1 MNDFE
6 VAALLAGMVSSA
18 LVMVIAVCLCSYLDR
33 KTQARIWQDKRDLSR
48 IDML

>member
-6 VAALLAGMVSSA
+6 IMALVAGMISSA
-18 LVMVIAVCLCSYLDR
+18 FVVVIAVCLCSYLDR
-33 KTQARIWQDKRDLSR
+33 RTQARLWQDKRDLSR